1 MENGKYADY
10 AYYTKSYLGTEI
22 TAEKFGPNI
31 LVASALIDRLTFGRI
46 HRLDKVPESVKRAA
60 CAAAECLYRH
70 AEKSGREIVSES
82 NDGYSVNYAYANGG
96 TQKDA
101 ISDATEAI
109 RSFLSSTGLL
119 YRGFSRKYDSVK
131 GGDDP

>member
-10 AYYTKSYLGTEI
+10 AYYTKNYLGTEI

-46 HRLDKVPESVKRAA
+46 QRLDAVPEPVKRAA
-60 CAAAECLYRH
+60 CAAAECLYQNEVR
-70 AEKSGREIVSES
+70 ASREIASEN
-82 NDGYSVNYAYANGG
+82 NDGYSVTYATGG

-101 ISDATEAI
+101 TANAVAKI
-109 RSFLSSTGLL
+109 RSFLAPTGLL
-119 YRGFSRKYDSVK
+119 YRGFSEQYDFK
-131 GGDDP
+131 DGDGP